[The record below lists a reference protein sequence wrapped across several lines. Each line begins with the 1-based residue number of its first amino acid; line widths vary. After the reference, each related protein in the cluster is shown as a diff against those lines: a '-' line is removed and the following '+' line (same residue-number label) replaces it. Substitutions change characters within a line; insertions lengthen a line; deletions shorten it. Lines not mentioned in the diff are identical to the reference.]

1 MDFQGAPYTSLS
13 TISRSPIIPV
23 VPISLF
29 ESTTRGSSC
38 RLFGAKSRIVIIEYS
53 RLDRVPK
60 PMVSR
65 HGLGSLNHRALRV
78 VAPRHN
84 AARSAL
90 PRERFRSR
98 VTSRRDDYIDL
109 MSGVPQ
115 KAADLLQR
123 ASRQVWA
130 ITGHPAGGR
139 QRNLRYRFCAAE
151 PAREVFRFRTR
162 RALRSESSTE
172 KFFTARLTV
181 SRQCRTTA
189 DGSPRCDAS
198 IRGAVSGVGLLR
210 RRYARPSIC
219 TLCIEAGTMQ
229 MPRPRGV
236 IGSRLG

>member
-1 MDFQGAPYTSLS
+1 MDFQGAPYTPLS

-90 PRERFRSR
+90 PRERFRSM
-98 VTSRRDDYIDL
+98 TQSRRLRLDQGVPMGIDL
-109 MSGVPQ
+109 DIKLTPP
-115 KAADLLQR
+115 R
-123 ASRQVWA
+123 CR
-130 ITGHPAGGR
+130 T
-139 QRNLRYRFCAAE
+139 CT
-151 PAREVFRFRTR
+151 REVC
-162 RALRSESSTE
+162 AP
-172 KFFTARLTV
+172 
-181 SRQCRTTA
+181 C
-189 DGSPRCDAS
+189 
-198 IRGAVSGVGLLR
+198 
-210 RRYARPSIC
+210 
-219 TLCIEAGTMQ
+219 
-229 MPRPRGV
+229 
-236 IGSRLG
+236 